1 MSWHDPN
8 AGQSGGLPFNIPDIP
23 ALLNTWVGNFSRNT
37 RASFSRL
44 TLKDGIR
51 LVIITCGYMLIA
63 RPLLMKLGA
72 KLQAKQHEKDG
83 ASGQMDGNSLQ
94 GGQQQAKVSIPGV
107 DSDSEEEEGGEW
119 GRSARL
125 RQRKLVK
132 RAMELK
138 EQIDSGE
145 LDSDDDIKDLLE

>member
-1 MSWHDPN
+1 MSWHNPN
-8 AGQSGGLPFNIPDIP
+8 AGQEGELPFNIPDIP
-23 ALLNTWVGNFSRNT
+23 ALLTNWVGNFSRNT

-51 LVIITCGYMLIA
+51 LVIIVCGYMLVA

-72 KLQAKQHEKDG
+72 KLQARQHEKDG
-83 ASGQMDGNSLQ
+83 QMNADGSID
-94 GGQQQAKVSIPGV
+94 GKPMAKISIPGV
-107 DSDSEEEEGGEW
+107 DSESEEEEGGEW
-119 GRSARL
+119 GRTARL

-138 EQIDSGE
+138 ERMDSGE
-145 LDSDDDIKDLLE
+145 LDSDDDIKDLLMD